1 MLATANEIIDGQ
13 YADRPLLKLIVIAKI
28 NAAAWFGELTIQARK
43 TYVSLQTPRRIF
55 ACRKPAKGDRVD
67 LGLRLEELE
76 PGGRLQP
83 CTIHEST
90 PLQISFTSLDEVD
103 AEALS
108 WLKQAYDQNY

>member
-1 MLATANEIIDGQ
+1 
-13 YADRPLLKLIVIAKI
+13 
-28 NAAAWFGELTIQARK
+28 
-43 TYVSLQTPRRIF
+43 
-55 ACRKPAKGDRVD
+55 VD

-90 PLQISFTSLDEVD
+90 PLQISFASLDEVD